1 MSEKLKPKGFIQVK
15 GVYPKDI
22 FVELEISLHG
32 INLILDYLDRCVFD
46 PDSQE
51 EKMSEEDIAFV
62 TEDFFKGL
70 DTLTKTVK

>member
-1 MSEKLKPKGFIQVK
+1 MSEKLEPKRHIQIK

-22 FVELEISLHG
+22 FVELEISLKG
-32 INLILDYLDRCVFD
+32 INCILDYMDRCVFD
-46 PDSQE
+46 PDTRE
-51 EKMSEEDIAFV
+51 DKMSEEDINFV